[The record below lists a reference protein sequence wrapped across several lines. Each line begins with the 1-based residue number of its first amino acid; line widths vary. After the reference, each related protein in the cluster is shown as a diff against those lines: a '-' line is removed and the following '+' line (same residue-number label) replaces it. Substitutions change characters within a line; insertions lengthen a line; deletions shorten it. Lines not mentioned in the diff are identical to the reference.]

1 MLKDRLTILYKRV
14 CRRRKLREVLS
25 NEMCWRAQ
33 VRCVVFPLLDALK
46 CSLLQFNLCQAV
58 ASFQLVLGKLEK
70 SQSQNSCDCQ
80 VSHTALRLDS
90 AMVVISG
97 VIPIQGWRPPAAS
110 AATQEMEGTNS
121 QEEVVKPH
129 VRPESARIE
138 MKDTDS
144 NLAVALGS
152 SAALLYNRPPR
163 PQSDSRSDT
172 PPLREKPKPPG
183 LLWEMQECFTYYQ
196 RAIVSVVNAVSVII

>member
-1 MLKDRLTILYKRV
+1 M

-33 VRCVVFPLLDALK
+33 VDFLYISTCILVPL
-46 CSLLQFNLCQAV
+46 SVQFNLCQAV
-58 ASFQLVLGKLEK
+58 SSFQLLLGKLDK
-70 SQSQNSCDCQ
+70 PQQSQNSTDHL

-90 AMVVISG
+90 AMVIISG
-97 VIPIQGWRPPAAS
+97 VISPQSWIPPPLP
-110 AATQEMEGTNS
+110 TTTEETEGVDLQQQELD
-121 QEEVVKPH
+121 KPR

-163 PQSDSRSDT
+163 PQSIKTDT

-183 LLWEMQECFTYYQ
+183 LHWEMQECFTYYQ
-196 RAIVSVVNAVSVII
+196 RAIVSVVNVCMCVCMCVCFKI

>member
-1 MLKDRLTILYKRV
+1 MLCFSTCFCFFV
-14 CRRRKLREVLS
+14 
-25 NEMCWRAQ
+25 
-33 VRCVVFPLLDALK
+33 
-46 CSLLQFNLCQAV
+46 QFNLCQAV
-58 ASFQLVLGKLEK
+58 SSFQLVLGKLDK
-70 SQSQNSCDCQ
+70 SQSQNSFDHV

-97 VIPIQGWRPPAAS
+97 VIPVQGWRAPAAPP
-110 AATQEMEGTNS
+110 TVQETEGTDS
-121 QEEVVKPH
+121 QEQLDKPC

-163 PQSDSRSDT
+163 PQSDSKTNT
-172 PPLREKPKPPG
+172 PPLREKPKPQG

-196 RAIVSVVNAVSVII
+196 RAIVSVVNVLPVFCIAVFQ

>member
-1 MLKDRLTILYKRV
+1 M
-14 CRRRKLREVLS
+14 
-25 NEMCWRAQ
+25 
-33 VRCVVFPLLDALK
+33 
-46 CSLLQFNLCQAV
+46 QFNLCQAIS
-58 ASFQLVLGKLEK
+58 SFQLCLGKLDK
-70 SQSQNSCDCQ
+70 LQSQNNFDHL
-80 VSHTALRLDS
+80 VSHTALRLDY
-90 AMVVISG
+90 AMVIISG
-97 VIPIQGWRPPAAS
+97 VIPVQGWRAPS
-110 AATQEMEGTNS
+110 ACKTTQEAGGTDS
-121 QEEVVKPH
+121 QEELDKPR

-163 PQSDSRSDT
+163 PQSDSRTNT

-196 RAIVSVVNAVSVII
+196 QAIVSVVNA

>member
-1 MLKDRLTILYKRV
+1 M
-14 CRRRKLREVLS
+14 
-25 NEMCWRAQ
+25 
-33 VRCVVFPLLDALK
+33 
-46 CSLLQFNLCQAV
+46 CQAV
-58 ASFQLVLGKLEK
+58 SSFQLLLGKLDK
-70 SQSQNSCDCQ
+70 SQPQNSLDRL

-97 VIPIQGWRPPAAS
+97 VIPIQGWKAAVPA
-110 AATQEMEGTNS
+110 TTEVTEEEDS
-121 QEEVVKPH
+121 QEELDKPR

-152 SAALLYNRPPR
+152 SAALLYNRPPKPESIR
-163 PQSDSRSDT
+163 TDT

-183 LLWEMQECFTYYQ
+183 LHWEMLECFTYYQ
-196 RAIVSVVNAVSVII
+196 RAIVSSLNALVDGMVFLYRY